1 MTALRRWLIL
11 VTLGIFFFM
20 VIVDG
25 SIVAIAIPTIAG
37 SLSVPTGSANL
48 IIAIYLVVISALLLP
63 FGQIGDRWD
72 RNQLFIIGT
81 ILFVVGSWLS
91 GLGFHLSV
99 VLLGRLIQAIGAGIT
114 MANSY
119 ALVTDTFEPQQLG
132 RAFGIESIFISLGA
146 LAGPGIGGII
156 LTHLSWHYLF
166 WINIPIGI
174 ICILIE
180 LLVFPRKKVHASF
193 KNYDWIGTLLL
204 IIEATIFYIIGAQIL
219 TNFILSLILLV
230 AFLFVGA
237 LFIQYEKRATE
248 PLLKVSIFSN
258 HTRRNYLLAAF
269 YTFIV
274 SYFFTLLA
282 PLYLQIGLKFS
293 SAFTGELLMVAPLI
307 ALVANPLAGFLVDQ
321 LNRTSIMKWG
331 LLFLILSQV
340 GLIISNGNHEP
351 TIFILVSILL
361 SIGTALFG
369 TANNTLIMQSAELQ
383 ERGLVGSLNS
393 LAREFGMILGTTI
406 ASFTYYTSISM
417 QTNKSIQ
424 SVLGQTLNVIIHG
437 QRVVYIIGLLLFL
450 LAGVAIYK
458 SKEMIKNDAI
468 KTKRSRRSSI

>member
-37 SLSVPTGSANL
+37 SLSVITESANL
-48 IIAIYLVVISALLLP
+48 IIAIFLVVISALLLP

-204 IIEATIFYIIGAQIL
+204 I
-219 TNFILSLILLV
+219 
-230 AFLFVGA
+230 
-237 LFIQYEKRATE
+237 
-248 PLLKVSIFSN
+248 
-258 HTRRNYLLAAF
+258 H
-269 YTFIV
+269 
-274 SYFFTLLA
+274 
-282 PLYLQIGLKFS
+282 
-293 SAFTGELLMVAPLI
+293 
-307 ALVANPLAGFLVDQ
+307 
-321 LNRTSIMKWG
+321 
-331 LLFLILSQV
+331 
-340 GLIISNGNHEP
+340 
-351 TIFILVSILL
+351 
-361 SIGTALFG
+361 
-369 TANNTLIMQSAELQ
+369 
-383 ERGLVGSLNS
+383 
-393 LAREFGMILGTTI
+393 
-406 ASFTYYTSISM
+406 
-417 QTNKSIQ
+417 
-424 SVLGQTLNVIIHG
+424 
-437 QRVVYIIGLLLFL
+437 
-450 LAGVAIYK
+450 
-458 SKEMIKNDAI
+458 
-468 KTKRSRRSSI
+468 